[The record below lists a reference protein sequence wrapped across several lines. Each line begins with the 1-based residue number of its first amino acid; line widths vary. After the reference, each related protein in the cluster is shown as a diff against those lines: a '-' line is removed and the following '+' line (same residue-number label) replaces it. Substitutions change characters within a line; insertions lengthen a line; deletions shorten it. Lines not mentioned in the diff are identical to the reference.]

1 VEGHGE
7 RLEALEG
14 AHPPGSLEHEDRGVR
29 AALRAEPGEQE
40 GRREEQDPAHG
51 PILSQAARTGD
62 AVHASSRDAAYG
74 AAHGGRRCSRIRE
87 GTMRSARAVAWVLG
101 LLLALGASARAE
113 VPPPGLTV
121 AFLGDQGLGPSA
133 WAVLEL
139 VRDEGADAVLHL
151 GDFDY
156 ADQPLL
162 WEAQIDAILGPDFP
176 YFAVAGNHDV
186 DAFDGRFGYQDLM
199 RARLRRLGIAFEG
212 DLGRQSTIRW
222 KGLLFVL
229 VTPDVFGPGDG
240 FHDLYLRERLLQ
252 DLSVW
257 RIAAW
262 HENMRLM
269 QVGGKGDSTGWGVYE
284 EARRGGAIV
293 ATAHEHSYSR
303 THLLD
308 RMPDAHVASVSD
320 TLVLTRDLPWTP
332 RDEGRTFVFV
342 SGLGG
347 ASIRDQELEGPHWA
361 SVHTSD
367 QGATF
372 GALFG
377 VFHVDGDPRRARFY
391 FKDLRGA
398 VVDEFTVESPDG
410 RVSDACSDGL
420 DNDADGR
427 VDHDGGVGA
436 GLPSPTPPDPECD
449 GRPRW
454 SREDL
459 PPCGAGFSPALVLP
473 ALAGLPRARRAVR
486 RRRAARAALVT
497 PRAPTV

>member
-1 VEGHGE
+1 
-7 RLEALEG
+7 
-14 AHPPGSLEHEDRGVR
+14 
-29 AALRAEPGEQE
+29 
-40 GRREEQDPAHG
+40 
-51 PILSQAARTGD
+51 
-62 AVHASSRDAAYG
+62 
-74 AAHGGRRCSRIRE
+74 
-87 GTMRSARAVAWVLG
+87 MRSARALAWVLG
-101 LLLALGASARAE
+101 LLLTLGASARAE
-113 VPPPGLTV
+113 VSPPGLKV
-121 AFLGDQGLGPSA
+121 AFLGDQGLGPAA

-162 WEAQIDAILGPDFP
+162 WEAQIDGILGHDFP

-186 DAFDGRFGYQDLM
+186 DAFEGSLGYQDLM
-199 RARLRRLGIAFEG
+199 QARLHRLGIPFEG

-229 VTPDVFGPGDG
+229 VAPSVFGPGDG
-240 FHDLYLRERLLQ
+240 FHDRYLRERLLQ

-284 EARRGGAIV
+284 QARRGGAIV

-303 THLLD
+303 SFLLD
-308 RMPDAHVASVSD
+308 RMPDARVASTSN

-332 RDEGRTFVFV
+332 RDEGRSFVFV

-347 ASIRDQELEGPHWA
+347 ASIRDQELTGAHWA
-361 SVHTSD
+361 SVYTSD

-391 FKDLRGA
+391 FKDLRGD
-398 VVDEFTVESPDG
+398 VVDEFFVESPDG
-410 RVSDACSDGL
+410 RESDACSDGL
-420 DNDADGR
+420 DNDADGL
-427 VDHDGGVGA
+427 VDHDGGRGA
-436 GLPSPTPPDPECD
+436 GLTTPTAPDPECD
-449 GRPRW
+449 GRPGW
-454 SREDL
+454 TREDL
-459 PPCGAGFSPALVLP
+459 APCGSGF
-473 ALAGLPRARRAVR
+473 ALAVLAPLVARVVQPRERVAP
-486 RRRAARAALVT
+486 AA
-497 PRAPTV
+497 